1 MLRNS
6 RDMIITI
13 SGLPGAGKT
22 TVARE
27 LLKRHTN
34 LRRVIT
40 YTTRAPRKG
49 EVDSVSYHFV
59 DEPAFQRMIGE
70 GAFFEWANVYY
81 NLYGETKADVDGLL
95 AEGFHVLLVLDPQG
109 AKTIK
114 ASGFP
119 ATAIFLDAPD
129 DAIIRRLKDRGK
141 DDEASIQ
148 KRIKDMAFDRSHIKA
163 CDHVIKNEEGRL
175 ETTIKQIEKIMY
187 HLT

>member
-1 MLRNS
+1 MPQGRLFLLTGTS
-6 RDMIITI
+6 
-13 SGLPGAGKT
+13 GAGKT

-27 LLKRHTN
+27 LLKRRKN

-49 EVDSVSYHFV
+49 EVHGVSYHFV
-59 DEPAFQRMIGE
+59 DEPTFQQMIDE
-70 GAFFEWANVYY
+70 GVFFEWARVYN
-81 NLYGETKADVDGLL
+81 NLYGETRADVEELL
-95 AEGFHVLLVLDPQG
+95 AERFHVLIVLDPQG

-114 ASGFP
+114 TSGFP

-148 KRIKDMAFDRSHIKA
+148 KRINDMTFDRSHIEA
-163 CDHVIKNEEGRL
+163 CDHVVNNKERQL
-175 ETTIKQIEKIMY
+175 ETAIKQIEKIIDG